1 MALGLGTRAELLARL
16 LALGHR
22 LVGHIDQRLGDLGLQ
37 PQLEAQL
44 HVLLDFVQARFDRI
58 EELILGQ
65 CGMWTLLRKVKGK
78 VKLWAQT
85 KSSLVPQISSKVR
98 PN

>member
-1 MALGLGTRAELLARL
+1 MAGGLRTRAELLARL

-22 LVGHIDQRLGDLGLQ
+22 LVWNVDQCLGDLGLQ
-37 PQLEAQL
+37 LKLEAQL

-65 CGMWTLLRKVKGK
+65 CGMWTLLR
-78 VKLWAQT
+78 
-85 KSSLVPQISSKVR
+85 
-98 PN
+98 N